1 MKKPLCYIPLL
12 FLSILNSTYSFAAFS
27 DDCMNYSIK
36 VLTLKQ
42 NAVSAYK
49 YMKWAEGGNSDEKL
63 KSYERLNNQL
73 PKLEEFINLLK
84 IVPKRCEK
92 KMPYAYNSLEDKVMV
107 WGMFQLDKGFYQK
120 YLITSDTWIEALN
133 KLMNDIE
140 VKKQD
145 IRKNIVTTTDQEI
158 RQEQQR
164 NITLNKRDIELD
176 KLRIRVNEAQKQ
188 KELNDQQEK
197 NIHKKEKQISNFAK
211 DKKHI
216 PSPQVSAKNNSF
228 QIVEKNAKIS
238 NYLQGNPKL
247 YTALSAVIHLN
258 GYKCDTI
265 SGIAPMSI
273 SYGFYVHCNQYRY
286 SYEVEDRGGQWKVT
300 LN

>member
-1 MKKPLCYIPLL
+1 MKKLLCYIPFL
-12 FLSILNSTYSFAAFS
+12 FLSIFNSTYSFAAFS
-27 DDCMNYSIK
+27 DDCMNYSVKI
-36 VLTLKQ
+36 LTLKK

-49 YMKWAEGGNSDEKL
+49 YMNWSEGGNSKEKL
-63 KSYERLNNQL
+63 KSYEKLNNQL
-73 PKLEEFINLLK
+73 SKLEEFITLLK
-84 IVPKRCEK
+84 TVPKRCEK
-92 KMPYAYNSLEDKVMV
+92 KTPYLYNSLEDKVMA

-120 YLITSDTWIEALN
+120 YLVTSDTWIEALN

-140 VKKQD
+140 IKKQGIKKD
-145 IRKNIVTTTDQEI
+145 IVATTDQEI

-164 NITLNKRDIELD
+164 NITLNKRDAELD
-176 KLRIRVNEAQKQ
+176 TLKARINEAQKQ
-188 KELNDQQEK
+188 KELNDQHKQ
-197 NIHKKEKQISNFAK
+197 NIHKKEKQISNLAK
-211 DKKHI
+211 AKNHI
-216 PSPQVSAKNNSF
+216 PSPQVFTENNGF

-238 NYLQGNPKL
+238 NQLQGNQKL